1 MRQDSDVDDDETW
14 LGRNDVSRGVAYLSH
29 SWWAVKDTISIANI
43 KEAQNICRIVSMAL
57 SEPPGA
63 RMKTSASS
71 LLCSCQWPSCCGQGG
86 QKYAILNT
94 VEYFWARRNTVEYWI
109 HESFTHQVGSVS
121 ALHTLGWIRFT
132 LEKNADDDEDDDNCI
147 CNVAPCGV
155 ICFSLSE
162 IGGFAPPSAEFDNA
176 KCLRDL
182 KRVYI

>member
-1 MRQDSDVDDDETW
+1 MVGCQRHDQYCKYQRGTKYMQNSVHGTFGASWCENEDVGIFTP
-14 LGRNDVSRGVAYLSH
+14 LFLPM
-29 SWWAVKDTISIANI
+29 
-43 KEAQNICRIVSMAL
+43 AQLLR
-57 SEPPGA
+57 A
-63 RMKTSASS
+63 R
-71 LLCSCQWPSCCGQGG
+71 G

-94 VEYFWARRNTVEYWI
+94 VEYIWALWNTVEYWI

-162 IGGFAPPSAEFDNA
+162 IVGSGPPAAEFDNA